1 MKITNADIT
10 DKQSNTRNEGVGTAA
25 FEVSDDTLLGEPC
38 IVLTIPTKQDGD
50 QDLTSSALNPSTS
63 FQEPAPAD
71 RFLFFSSDKN
81 RMEHL
86 LGREL
91 PDMPDV
97 EPIVRKKSLSFEL
110 DPLYD
115 MMNSFPELF
124 ADVETKR
131 MS

>member
-71 RFLFFSSDKN
+71 RFLYFSSDKN

>member
-25 FEVSDDTLLGEPC
+25 FGVSDDTLLGEPC